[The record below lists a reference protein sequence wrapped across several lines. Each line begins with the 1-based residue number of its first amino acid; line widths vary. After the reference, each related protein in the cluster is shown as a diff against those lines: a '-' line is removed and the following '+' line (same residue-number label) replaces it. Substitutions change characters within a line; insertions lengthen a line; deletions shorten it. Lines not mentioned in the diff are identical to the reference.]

1 MIFEKAKYISIMQ
14 NNCCHMLSKPIT
26 ILSRAANVVWI
37 DSMSIIHSCI
47 SGRARS
53 LVHSYADDKVA
64 ERVGNAA
71 GAHWGPMRKSAQK
84 KQTAH
89 QAGSAGPAL
98 GPTGGPGVTFQ
109 DGCA

>member
-1 MIFEKAKYISIMQ
+1 VGA
-14 NNCCHMLSKPIT
+14 
-26 ILSRAANVVWI
+26 
-37 DSMSIIHSCI
+37 
-47 SGRARS
+47 RARC
-53 LVHSYADDKVA
+53 LIYSYADDKVA